1 MWGYVISAI
10 TTAFAWLFRV
20 ILLPLL
26 KLVFGPILALI
37 IALGSLLKD
46 FVANLLKDVANKKFK
61 FTFFMVYLG
70 LFFGVFTAAVIAVM
84 ALYLGVKTSLPPEL
98 AQAMALIKPSNFESC
113 VAAVISAEVTAWVL
127 REQRYVFFRWVTV
140 SQSGGR

>member
-1 MWGYVISAI
+1 MWGIILSALQR
-10 TTAFAWLFRV
+10 AAAWAFRV

-46 FVANLLKDVANKKFK
+46 FFVSLFKDVANKKYK

-70 LFFGVFTAAVIAVM
+70 LFFGVFTAAAVAVM
-84 ALYLGVKTSLPPEL
+84 AFYLGIKATLPAEL
-98 AQAMALIKPSNFESC
+98 GQAIALIKPNNFES
-113 VAAVISAEVTAWVL
+113 VVSAIISAEVTAWVF